1 MKTDGIIFDLDGTL
15 WNAVEQIRLAWNQ
28 AIGRRPGL
36 RPPLTAQELE
46 GYMGLPMDEIGR
58 RMFPGESPQSHTQ
71 SWRGRWPPS
80 PLGRP
85 SLSSAT
91 AKTAISN
98 AFSKPA
104 DWENISRILSAL
116 ALPVCKKGKTTG

>member
-46 GYMGLPMDEIGR
+46 GYMGLPMAGGCFPAKALRAR
-58 RMFPGESPQSHTQ
+58 R
-71 SWRGRWPPS
+71 R
-80 PLGRP
+80 
-85 SLSSAT
+85 
-91 AKTAISN
+91 
-98 AFSKPA
+98 
-104 DWENISRILSAL
+104 
-116 ALPVCKKGKTTG
+116 